1 MALIDILELKKS
13 FEAQKILDGVDFVL
27 EKGERV
33 SLLGK
38 NGSGKSTLLKII
50 MDEMDSDEGRIIRQN
65 GIEIKMLAQDPKF
78 DPNDNVMESLK
89 KSLSELFDA
98 LKEFEATNEKLAQNH
113 DDKELLK
120 KSEELTLFLEH
131 HSAWNLEDK
140 IERIVRQLRLE
151 EFRTQRTV
159 TLSGGEQRRVAL
171 ASLLLQKPDILLLD
185 EPTNHLDVY
194 MVEFLEELI
203 LSENYTMIFISHD
216 RYFIDRIAT
225 RCVEIDGGKMKSFK
239 GGYESYL
246 GQKTKMLENLK
257 TEHDNLLRILKQEE
271 NWYQRGVSGRR
282 KRNEGR
288 KRKLLDLREQSK
300 KNPSAIRKM
309 RVELEREKR
318 NWNGGSAQNKQKEL
332 FWLENVSLSLGG
344 KQILRDFT
352 TRILQKDR
360 IAIVGP
366 NGSGKSTLLRL
377 LRGELKA
384 DGGSVRAGEFDVGYF
399 DQTKALLDDTK
410 DILDTFCPNGG
421 DRVEV
426 QGKNMHVY
434 GYLKN
439 FLFPKE
445 FLDKKIAILS
455 GGEKS
460 RVALAL
466 LFSKKV
472 DCLILDEPTNDLDIP
487 TINIL
492 EEYIQNF
499 EGSVIFV
506 SHDRYFVDKL
516 ASKLFIFAGN
526 GEIEE
531 SHQSY
536 SEYLEIER
544 ELKELDD
551 MEKVSMGPVRQKEEK
566 PKKEAKKLSFKEK
579 NEYEKLPQEIEFLES
594 EIKRLTNA
602 LGDPEIYQKEGIAKL
617 SAELADAE
625 DNLEAKMERFFELE
639 EKIEG
644 FGE

>member
-1 MALIDILELKKS
+1 MALIDLFEIKKS

-33 SLLGK
+33 ALIGK

-50 MDEMDSDEGRIIRQN
+50 TGEIEADEGRVICQN
-65 GIEIKMLAQDPKF
+65 GIEIKMLSQEPKF
-78 DPNDNVMESLK
+78 DPNDTVMESLK
-89 KSLSELFDA
+89 KSLKELFDA
-98 LKEFEATNEKLAQNH
+98 LQEFDDVTAALAQNH
-113 DDKELLK
+113 EDRDLLK
-120 KSEELTLFLEH
+120 RSEELTLFLEH

-140 IERIVRQLRLE
+140 IERIVERLKLD
-151 EFRTQRTV
+151 EFRHQLTV

-225 RCVEIDGGKMKSFK
+225 RCVEIDDAKLRSFR

-246 GQKTKMLENLK
+246 SGKAELLENMR
-257 TEHDNLLRILKQEE
+257 TQHENLLRLLKQEE
-271 NWYQRGVSGRR
+271 HWYQRGVSARR

-288 KRKLLDLREQSK
+288 KRRLLELREQAK

-309 RVELEREKR
+309 RLELERERK
-318 NWNGGSAQNKQKEL
+318 NWNGGSAGNRQKEL

-344 KQILRDFT
+344 KEIIRDFSA
-352 TRILQKDR
+352 RILQKDR

-366 NGSGKSTLLRL
+366 NGSGKSTLLKL
-377 LRGELKA
+377 LRGELKVDSGTIRVGDFA
-384 DGGSVRAGEFDVGYF
+384 IGYF
-399 DQTKALLDDTK
+399 DQSKAMLDESK
-410 DILDTFCPNGG
+410 DILETFCPNGG

-426 QGKNMHVY
+426 QGKNMHVF

-445 FLDKKIAILS
+445 FLDKKIGILS

-466 LFSKKV
+466 LFAKKA

-516 ASKLFIFAGN
+516 ASKLFIFEGN
-526 GEIEE
+526 GRIEE
-531 SHQSY
+531 SYQSY
-536 SEYLEIER
+536 SEYLEIEKELR
-544 ELKELDD
+544 ELDTMD
-551 MEKVSMGPVRQKEEK
+551 GVSAQPKKQKEEK
-566 PKKEAKKLSFKEK
+566 SKKETKKLSYKEK
-579 NEYEKLPQEIEFLES
+579 IEYESLPKEIEALEA

-602 LGDPEIYQKEGIAKL
+602 LGDPQIYQKEGISNL
-617 SAELADAE
+617 SSQLEAAER
-625 DNLEAKMERFFELE
+625 NLEIKMERFFEIE

-644 FGE
+644 FGK

>member
-1 MALIDILELKKS
+1 MALIDLFEIKKS

-33 SLLGK
+33 ALIGK

-50 MDEMDSDEGRIIRQN
+50 TGEIESDEGRVICQN
-65 GIEIKMLAQDPKF
+65 GIEIKMLSQEPKF
-78 DPNDNVMESLK
+78 DAEDSVMESLK
-89 KSLSELFDA
+89 KSLKELFDA
-98 LKEFEATNEKLAQNH
+98 LQEFDAVTAALEKNH
-113 DDKELLK
+113 EDRDLLK
-120 KSEELTLFLEH
+120 RSEELTLFLEH

-140 IERIVRQLRLE
+140 IERIVERLKLD
-151 EFRTQRTV
+151 EFRNKRTV

-225 RCVEIDGGKMKSFK
+225 RCVEIDDAKLRSFR

-246 GQKTKMLENLK
+246 AGKAELLENMR
-257 TEHDNLLRILKQEE
+257 TQHENLLRLLKQEE
-271 NWYQRGVSGRR
+271 HWYQRGVSARR

-288 KRKLLDLREQSK
+288 KRRLLELREQAK

-309 RVELEREKR
+309 RLELERERK
-318 NWNGGSAQNKQKEL
+318 NWNGGSAGNRQKEL

-344 KQILRDFT
+344 KEIIRDFSA
-352 TRILQKDR
+352 RILQKDR

-366 NGSGKSTLLRL
+366 NGSGKSTLLKL
-377 LRGELKA
+377 LRGELKPDSGTIRVGDFA
-384 DGGSVRAGEFDVGYF
+384 IGYF
-399 DQTKALLDDTK
+399 DQSKAMLDESK
-410 DILDTFCPNGG
+410 DILETFCPNGG

-426 QGKNMHVY
+426 QGKNMHVF

-445 FLDKKIAILS
+445 FLDKKIGILS

-466 LFSKKV
+466 LFAKKV

-516 ASKLFIFAGN
+516 ASKLFIFEGN
-526 GEIEE
+526 GQIVE
-531 SHQSY
+531 SYQSY
-536 SEYLEIER
+536 SEYLEIEKELR
-544 ELKELDD
+544 ELDTMD
-551 MEKVSMGPVRQKEEK
+551 GVSAQPKKQKEEK
-566 PKKEAKKLSFKEK
+566 PKKETKKLSYKEK
-579 NEYEKLPQEIEFLES
+579 MEYESLPKEIEALEAK
-594 EIKRLTNA
+594 IKGLTNA

-617 SAELADAE
+617 SSE
-625 DNLEAKMERFFELE
+625 LEAAERDLEIKMERFFEIE

-644 FGE
+644 FGK

>member
-65 GIEIKMLAQDPKF
+65 GVEIKMLAQDPKF

-98 LKEFEATNEKLAQNH
+98 LREFETTNEKLAQKH

-140 IERIVRQLRLE
+140 IERIVRQLKLE
-151 EFRTQRTV
+151 EFRTKRTV

-399 DQTKALLDDTK
+399 DQTKALLDDNK

-426 QGKNMHVY
+426 QGRNMHVY

-516 ASKLFIFAGN
+516 ASKLFIFSGN

-551 MEKVSMGPVRQKEEK
+551 MEKVSVEPVRQKEEK

-579 NEYEKLPQEIEFLES
+579 NDYEKLPQEIEFLES

-617 SAELADAE
+617 SAELTDAE
-625 DNLEAKMERFFELE
+625 GNLEAKMERFFELE